1 MTIKTAMNT
10 PHARVM
16 IAALLGFGLSTLFRK
31 SCTGKKCISFK
42 APAFS
47 AIESGVW
54 KVDDKCYAFKS
65 SPAPCD
71 KSRRTVHFA

>member
-1 MTIKTAMNT
+1 MTIKKAINT
-10 PHARVM
+10 PYAKVV
-16 IAALLGFGLSTLFRK
+16 IAAVLGFGLSTLFRK
-31 SCTGKKCISFK
+31 SCTGKDCVDFK

-47 AIESGVW
+47 TIENGEW

-71 KSRRTVHFA
+71 SSKRTIHFA